1 MKTSNAGS
9 TWVKW
14 AIGGL
19 ICLLAILV
27 ILKPR
32 VQNEFNTR
40 YLNNIADMQ
49 ALTGQLLRDHLLV
62 RQGLVKHYDYLEAD
76 LEMMERTSRLARYIP
91 DYVGQEFRESSSE
104 LLDDYTAAVVE
115 LRHQVEKSKR
125 GIGLLDNARAAF
137 RRYLGELARTFND
150 HADPVVSRLLQDL
163 IVDVVYQEPD
173 EQWLGQLEQLRSAL
187 PAAAVIISPLT
198 LHARMIIEQ
207 RHQLASSSTRLY
219 EELEELD
226 QPLQLKA
233 LFVEQY
239 VGVASFTAALLWSS
253 YAIVAVL
260 LVLCGILTVNSRK
273 AEDQAQRLTKVA
285 QQAQAE
291 SEKRVR
297 ETEIAVSQCNELLS
311 KIAEGDFGS
320 RLQGPFDE
328 ELELLR
334 TGINQTADSVEFTMF
349 ELTRVMRAIQ
359 EGRFDVRL
367 DPRVQGDFGQQVD
380 KTIAVL
386 DTTFDTICSV
396 MDDMRDGC
404 FGARVDAQCQGRL
417 EELKQ
422 AINSSMSVMEGA
434 IAAVVEVA
442 EHQSRGDFN
451 RQIRTGGK
459 GQIEQLANS
468 INATSAKVHEMVQQI
483 RQASST
489 VATSSDSMQVNSRRL
504 QQHTTVHSDGVSQ
517 LLEKVDLVRQ
527 SIQTNR
533 DSVHQA
539 TMLVDHSREAANE
552 GSNIAS
558 QAIGYMND
566 INEKSQEIASNTQ
579 VLDTIAKQTNLLA
592 LNATVEA
599 ARAGI
604 HGSGF
609 SVVANE
615 VKELARQSAQASTHI
630 TALIAQISSD
640 ILRGAES
647 VSNTGESLQVI
658 NQSISNVEQATRII
672 VDESLLQEQEM
683 NTIVE
688 IVEDARRMMV
698 ADSQLAETNMATSV
712 SLGELAHRVSELLA
726 FFQSGARDRSLAQ
739 ESVLDSSFNE
749 AADRMGRAA

>member
-1 MKTSNAGS
+1 M
-9 TWVKW
+9 KW

-19 ICLLAILV
+19 ICLLLILV

-32 VQNEFNTR
+32 VENEFNTR

-76 LEMMERTSRLARYIP
+76 LEMMERTSRLARYVP
-91 DYVGQEFRESSSE
+91 AYVGQEYRERSSA
-104 LLDDYTAAVVE
+104 LLDDYTSAVVE
-115 LRHQVEKSKR
+115 LRKQVDKSKR
-125 GIGLLDNARAAF
+125 GVGLLENARAAF
-137 RRYLGELARTFND
+137 RRYLGELASVTTN
-150 HADPVVSRLLQDL
+150 HANPVVNGLMNDL
-163 IVDVVYQEPD
+163 VFDVVYQEPD
-173 EQWLGQLEQLRSAL
+173 EQWLGKLEQLQGEL
-187 PAAAVIISPLT
+187 PVTASVINPLS

-233 LFVEQY
+233 LFVDQY
-239 VGVASFTAALLWSS
+239 VGVASFTAALLWAS
-253 YAIVAVL
+253 YAIVAAL
-260 LVLCGILTVNSRK
+260 LVLCGILTVGSRK
-273 AEDQAQRLTKVA
+273 AQEQAQRLTLVA
-285 QQAQAE
+285 QQAQAG
-291 SEKRVR
+291 SEKRVQ
-297 ETEIAVSQCNELLS
+297 ETQIAVSQCNELLS

-334 TGINQTADSVEFTMF
+334 TGINQTADSVEFTMS
-349 ELTRVMRAIQ
+349 ELTRVMLAIQ

-367 DPRVQGDFGQQVD
+367 DSRVQGDIGQQVD
-380 KTIAVL
+380 QTITVL

-404 FGARVDAQCQGRL
+404 FGARVDVQCQGRL
-417 EELKQ
+417 DELKQ
-422 AINSSMSVMEGA
+422 SINSSMSVMEGA

-442 EHQSRGDFN
+442 EYQSQGDFN

-459 GQIEQLANS
+459 GQIELLANS

-504 QQHTTVHSDGVSQ
+504 QEHTTVHSDGVSQ

-533 DSVHQA
+533 DSVQQA
-539 TMLVDHSREAANE
+539 TRLVDRSRQAADE

-558 QAIGYMND
+558 QAIGYMDD
-566 INEKSQEIASNTQ
+566 INEKSREIASNTQ

-592 LNATVEA
+592 LNAAVEA
-599 ARAGI
+599 ARAGT

-630 TALIAQISSD
+630 TALIAAISND
-640 ILRGAES
+640 ILQGAES
-647 VSNTGESLQVI
+647 VSNTGQSLQAI

-672 VDESLLQEQEM
+672 VDESLLQEREM
-683 NTIVE
+683 DTIVD

-698 ADSQLAETNMATSV
+698 SDSQLAETNMATSV

-726 FFQSGARDRSLAQ
+726 FFKAGDRDLPVGR
-739 ESVLDSSFNE
+739 ESAAVASSSEADSSYRKV
-749 AADRMGRAA
+749 A